1 MPHFKTPDGKLHF
14 LSDADITN
22 GGLRLLPSDAVEI
35 TDEEAA
41 ALAPAPSMADLA
53 RVQIADL
60 EATVT
65 PRRIREAVLGIDGG
79 WLADLNEQIAAL
91 RAQLTV

>member
-1 MPHFKTPDGKLHF
+1 MQNCNYVIFDDSGAVIGVGYTPDGTYPPG
-14 LSDADITN
+14 SEPATPDEIAA
-22 GGLRLLPSDAVEI
+22 LLPQ
-35 TDEEAA
+35 
-41 ALAPAPSMADLA
+41 PSSADLIK
-53 RVQIADL
+53 QKIATL